1 MEKIFTLGESRRN
14 RRKSLGIT
22 QKQMAAICEISE
34 RQYIRYE
41 NGDQEPGVRIAL
53 KIAKA
58 LDSTVEELF
67 PGEV

>member
-1 MEKIFTLGESRRN
+1 MICNNHLKEVRQ
-14 RRKSLGIT
+14 SLGIT

-41 NGDQEPGVRIAL
+41 NGEQEPGVRIAL

-67 PGEV
+67 SGE